1 MVKVF
6 APALS
11 LDASGTI
18 GNAITFSKWKGR
30 HYVRERIIPANPRS
44 GLQTGMRSMFKFLSQ
59 SWSPIGAEDKA
70 SFNDLADSMAIS
82 PFNAY
87 MRANQKRWRNYR
99 PPAREIAAL
108 GVGTVCTWNGGT
120 PSATGGVASI
130 TIDMTPASRE
140 ENWGVAIFRSTELG
154 FTPGISNCVS
164 IILVNTEDL
173 FTWVDSPLPI
183 DTFYYDTRRFTID
196 GLWGALD
203 GEINALVL

>member
-30 HYVRERIIPANPRS
+30 HYIRERIIPANPKS
-44 GLQTGMRSMFKFLSQ
+44 GLQTGFRAMFQFLSQ
-59 SWSPIGAEDKA
+59 NWAALAAGHKTSYDT
-70 SFNDLADSMAIS
+70 LADSLAIS

-99 PPAREIAAL
+99 APSNNIAAAED
-108 GVGTVCTWNGGT
+108 GTVAAWNGGA
-120 PSATGGVASI
+120 PSAVGGPSNVTLS
-130 TIDMTPASRE
+130 MTPASFLT
-140 ENWGVAIFRSTELG
+140 NWGVAIFRDIETG
-154 FTPGISNCVS
+154 FTPGISNCVK
-164 IILVNTEDL
+164 IIFVQADVTYT
-173 FTWVDSPLPI
+173 FVDSPLAA
-183 DTFYYDTRRFTID
+183 DTYYYDTRRFTLS

-203 GEINALVL
+203 GEINGTAT